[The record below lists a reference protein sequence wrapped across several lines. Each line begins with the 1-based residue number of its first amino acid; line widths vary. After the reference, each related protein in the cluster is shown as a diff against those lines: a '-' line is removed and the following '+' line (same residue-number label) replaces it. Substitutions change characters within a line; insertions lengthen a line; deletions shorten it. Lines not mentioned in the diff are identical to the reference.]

1 MLVSHFE
8 SNESATNC
16 TMRYRANQKLKTVLK
31 THKGS
36 GEKMHVAK
44 NSLIDLNVIYKS
56 KKKTNGILNVCMSTS
71 FKIEKDHFP
80 LSSLLFFCASD
91 ENFLKRFP
99 DIEHKVAGKY

>member
-1 MLVSHFE
+1 MCRVVGEVFVCSGGFVENFHCHLMLVSHFE

-44 NSLIDLNVIYKS
+44 NSLNDLNVIYKS
-56 KKKTNGILNVCMSTS
+56 KIKKNKWHFECMYVDK
-71 FKIEKDHFP
+71 F
-80 LSSLLFFCASD
+80 
-91 ENFLKRFP
+91 
-99 DIEHKVAGKY
+99 